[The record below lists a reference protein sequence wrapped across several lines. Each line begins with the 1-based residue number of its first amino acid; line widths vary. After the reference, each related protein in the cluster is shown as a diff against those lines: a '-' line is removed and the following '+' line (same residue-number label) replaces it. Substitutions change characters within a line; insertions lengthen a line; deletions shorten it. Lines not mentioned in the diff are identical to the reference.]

1 MNRERVLEECE
12 KKLKLSNQRLL
23 FKLSGYTED
32 DVLRMLAKKRHDSEN
47 CMMSML
53 TSQSIFGT

>member
-23 FKLSGYTED
+23 FKLSEYTED
-32 DVLRMLAKKRHDSEN
+32 DVDNEN
-47 CMMSML
+47 V
-53 TSQSIFGT
+53 G